1 MSFINT
7 FHYNKPIQ
15 SFIKKTSTAASQN
28 QAYNPLANVFYAA
41 GGTSGT
47 EPINIF
53 DADSLQLIG
62 TFNANSNRTRG
73 IIYNP
78 VNNRIYVQSNPLP
91 TGITTTYVFDCT
103 SKDLVDTI
111 PSFASNVR
119 YRGLATPDY
128 TYIPFGSTGTGGA
141 TTGGFYKIHTT
152 TGVVTKVNHGRG
164 WGQTCAW
171 DSSRNRLWMPIQ
183 DNTYNY
189 LMIYDLNTDTVVYTS
204 TSEGRTNPPF
214 YGFTSAVNM
223 YDPINDVVYMTE
235 EYSGT
240 LYKLNAA
247 TGARISSA
255 SMGSDTEPGYSIAFN
270 NDYSEI
276 YTTCSTK
283 FQVWDAVTMTEKYNV
298 PIGVLGGNA
307 SVIKRKDGS
316 LVFINSSGLY
326 EPIIN

>member
-7 FHYNKPIQ
+7 FHYNKQIQ
-15 SFIKKTSTAASQN
+15 SFVKKTSAAASQN
-28 QAYNPLANVFYAA
+28 QSYNPTANVFYAA
-41 GGTSGT
+41 GGINGT

-53 DADSLQLIG
+53 DANSLQLIG

-78 VNNRIYVQSNPLP
+78 ADNRIYVQSNPSGGGGVTL
-91 TGITTTYVFDCT
+91 IFDCAT
-103 SKDLVDTI
+103 KDLVGNI
-111 PSFASNVR
+111 PAETTWVR

-128 TYIPFGSTGTGGA
+128 TFIPYGNTGTGGA
-141 TTGGFYKIHTT
+141 NAYGFYKISTS
-152 TGVVTKVNHGRG
+152 TGVITKIQHGGG

-171 DSSRNRLWMPIQ
+171 DSSRNRLWIPIQ
-183 DNTYNY
+183 DASYNY
-189 LMIYDLNTDTVVYTS
+189 LMIYDLNTNAVVYTS
-204 TSEGRTNPPF
+204 TNEGTTNPPF
-214 YGFTSAVNM
+214 YGFTSAVNT

-255 SMGSDTEPGYSIAFN
+255 SMGADTAPGFSIAFN
-270 NDYSEI
+270 DDRSEI

-283 FQVWDAVTMTEKYNV
+283 FQVWDAATMTEKYNV
-298 PIGVLGGNA
+298 PVGNLGGNA

-316 LVFINSSGLY
+316 LVCINGSGFF
-326 EPIIN
+326 EPVIN